1 MHSRDKSGRNHY
13 RHGYELYFFWW
24 GGGYVEK
31 VALWEILHF
40 MSVSKCGG

>member
-24 GGGYVEK
+24 GGYVEK